1 MPFRLPNVDQPCSK
15 LYFNLLKL
23 IELNLEFSY
32 YFLEIMDNYEQ
43 LPAPI
48 DSISCEHLTLAAYPM
63 FIAIGQLLFDKTF
76 FFPATQY
83 IKIYVISFTQF
94 YQDFLKIVQQL
105 SDESVGEFRQPFV
118 TTCNWQIVKEDN
130 NFFCVIKNCH
140 DYQIKFDL
148 CLFHQFSNQF
158 KEIIFKPLCLPHLY
172 SLHLR
177 KFALF
182 LNQNEKLY
190 SPQKINQFT
199 YETVESLMLPLFHHS
214 QFLDRDYLVE
224 LIIRYKEV
232 IIVFLKFHGI
242 QSVQLSPSSPVSSP

>member
-1 MPFRLPNVDQPCSK
+1 
-15 LYFNLLKL
+15 
-23 IELNLEFSY
+23 
-32 YFLEIMDNYEQ
+32 MDNYEQ

-158 KEIIFKPLCLPHLY
+158 KDIIFKPL
-172 SLHLR
+172 
-177 KFALF
+177 
-182 LNQNEKLY
+182 
-190 SPQKINQFT
+190 
-199 YETVESLMLPLFHHS
+199 S
-214 QFLDRDYLVE
+214 QFLDRDYLAE

-242 QSVQLSPSSPVSSP
+242 QSVQLSPSSPVSSL